1 MFQAFFLSFGQLLD
15 KPIAR
20 VFLKS
25 LAVTVIVFIVSGLA
39 LWWAMRWAFRMV
51 NGAPAGEAGTLWGWA
66 TGWAQAASAHQ
77 GLADLMSLVLFLLA
91 SWLLFRVI
99 AVAVIGIFADEVVIA
114 VEKKHYPDRLAVARD
129 VPFWRGVW
137 MGLGSAFRAIAI
149 NVVLSPIYLIL
160 LVTGVGT
167 AVAFFVVNAW
177 LLGRDLGDM
186 VAARHMP
193 KEKLPRWRS
202 RTVIRR
208 FLLGSIG
215 TGLFLI
221 PGLNLIAPV
230 LGTAMATHMLH
241 RKGIE

>member
-1 MFQAFFLSFGQLLD
+1 MIQAFFLSFSQLFD

-25 LAVTVIVFIVSGLA
+25 LAVTVLIFLIAGFA
-39 LWWAMRWAFRMV
+39 IWWGVRWAFRLV
-51 NGAPAGEAGTLWGWA
+51 NGAPAGEDGTVWGWA
-66 TGWAQAASAHQ
+66 TGWAQAASAQQ
-77 GLADLMSLVLFLLA
+77 GIADLVSAVLFLLA
-91 SWLLFRVI
+91 SWLLFRAI

-114 VEKKHYPDRLAVARD
+114 VERKHYPGRLDNARD

-137 MGLGSAFRAIAI
+137 MGLGSAARAIAI
-149 NVVLSPIYLIL
+149 NVVLSPVYLIL

-167 AVAFFVVNAW
+167 AVAFFIVNAW

-193 KEKLPRWRS
+193 KENLARWRS
-202 RTVIRR
+202 RTVVRR
-208 FLLGSIG
+208 FVLGGIG
-215 TGLFLI
+215 TGLFLV

-230 LGTAMATHMLH
+230 LGAAMATHLFH
-241 RKGIE
+241 RKDKS